1 MIKEERFVFNLKEF
15 YRCKWLKIAQ
25 SSKEKEFWCPKEKEE
40 PFCFQE
46 SPICQ
51 NHREI
56 REKFLLIISLKG
68 ILTVISKEHQVY

>member
-1 MIKEERFVFNLKEF
+1 MINEERFVFNLKEF
-15 YRCKWLKIAQ
+15 YCCKWLKITQ
-25 SSKEKEFWCPKEKEE
+25 YSKEKEFWCPKEKEE

-46 SPICQ
+46 IDIFQ

-56 REKFLLIISLKG
+56 REKVLLIISLKG